1 MKKNNI
7 FKMFVF
13 TIMLFLIGV
22 FSVKADYTIDFSN
35 SDNRQAISH
44 VIGTNGVSIR
54 SHYRV
59 DKEGNIVYCY
69 QPYVAYAVTDSSF
82 TGKLIYNNCST
93 VATNS
98 TELSYIFT
106 NGYGGTNDYA
116 TGGTKFEDYYATQL
130 AVWYFGHRSNYSDSG
145 YSRDYFEDFQK
156 GSNGKITYIG
166 SGSDNITTKAAE
178 LINDA
183 IASVN
188 ATSSI
193 SLDTSSTKLN
203 INSDRSYYVSEA
215 IKINGSWIADSV
227 TASVSGV
234 TGAFV
239 TNNVNATSGETVF
252 KVGDTVYVKIPVANI
267 TKSSSV
273 SLSVTSTSKKGTG
286 TVSVC
291 FNDPS
296 TGSQKLVNAT
306 KGTPTLVNRKLTL
319 TVEPAKV
326 EVKISKQDVTG
337 SKEVKGATL
346 VIKKGNAEVTKWVS
360 DGTVKKIS
368 LDVGTYTLEETI
380 APAGYK
386 LSSSKVTF
394 IVNSNG
400 TVTVGGAVVDK
411 VVMKN
416 EPFYITIS
424 KRGLDKDK
432 ELIGA
437 KLKITDKEGK
447 LTTDLDGKSLEW
459 ITTNKEEKFHLA
471 EGTYYLAE
479 VEAPAGYIKSD
490 KTIEFV
496 VEKDGTIKVNKKEIT
511 KVTMENAPLY
521 IYISKKS
528 INGKTELPGA
538 KLKITDK
545 DGKLKKDLD
554 GKSLVWTSSTKE
566 ERFRLAPGNYVL
578 TELEAPK
585 GYELSDAVIEFTVTE
600 DGKILFD
607 KKEAENNMIVFK
619 NTPEPEQVVTGSSL
633 IYILFVGII
642 TAGAVTLFVLKRND

>member
-22 FSVKADYTIDFSN
+22 FNVKADYTIDFSN
-35 SDNRQAISH
+35 SDNRQTISH
-44 VIGTNGVSIR
+44 VIGVNGPSIK

-59 DKEGNIVYCY
+59 DKENNIVYCY

-82 TGKLIYNNCST
+82 TGELIYNNCST
-93 VATNS
+93 VTTNS

-130 AVWYFGHRSNYSDSG
+130 AVWYFGHRSNYSESG

-156 GSNGKITYIG
+156 GNNGKITYIG

-178 LINDA
+178 LINA
-183 IASVN
+183 AVASVN

-193 SLDTSSTKLN
+193 SLDTSNTKLV
-203 INSDRSYYVSEA
+203 INSDRSYYVSGA
-215 IKINGSWIADSV
+215 IKINGSWVRDSV
-227 TASVSGV
+227 TVSISGV

-239 TNNVNATSGETVF
+239 TKNTNATSGDTIF
-252 KVGDTVYVKIPVANI
+252 KVGDTVYVKVPAANI

-273 SLSVTSTSKKGTG
+273 SLSVTGTSKKGTG

-306 KGTPTLVNRKLTL
+306 NGTPTLVNRKITL
-319 TVEPAKV
+319 TAEPAKV
-326 EVKISKQDVTG
+326 EVKISKQDITG

-346 VIKKGNAEVTKWVS
+346 VIKSGSTEVTKWVS
-360 DGTVKKIS
+360 DGTVKSIS
-368 LDVGTYTLEETI
+368 LDAGTYTLEETI

-386 LSSSKVTF
+386 LSSGKVTF
-394 IVNSNG
+394 TVNNNG
-400 TVTVGGAVVDK
+400 TVTVGGKVVDK
-411 VVMKN
+411 VIMKN

-424 KRGLDKDK
+424 KSGLDKDK

-459 ITTNKEEKFHLA
+459 ITTEQEEKFHLA
-471 EGTYYLAE
+471 EGTYYLTE
-479 VEAPAGYIKSD
+479 IEAPAGYIKSD
-490 KTIEFV
+490 KTIEFI
-496 VEKDGTIKVNKKEIT
+496 VEKDGTIKVNKTEVT
-511 KVTMENAPLY
+511 KVTMENSPLY

-545 DGKLKKDLD
+545 DGKLEKDLD
-554 GKSLVWTSSTKE
+554 GKSLIWTSSTKE

-600 DGKILFD
+600 DGRILFD

-642 TAGAVTLFVLKRND
+642 TAGVVTFFVLKRND

>member
-22 FSVKADYTIDFSN
+22 FNVKADYTIDFSN
-35 SDNRQAISH
+35 SDNRQTISH
-44 VIGTNGVSIR
+44 IIGVNGPSIK
-54 SHYRV
+54 SHYRI
-59 DKEGNIVYCY
+59 DKKGNIVYCY

-82 TGKLIYNNCST
+82 TGELIYNNCST
-93 VATNS
+93 VTTNS

-166 SGSDNITTKAAE
+166 SESDNITTKAAE
-178 LINDA
+178 LINAA

-188 ATSSI
+188 ASSSI
-193 SLDTSSTKLN
+193 SLDTSNTKLV
-203 INSDRSYYVSEA
+203 INSDRSYYVSGA
-215 IKINGSWIADSV
+215 IKINGSWVRDSV
-227 TASVSGV
+227 TVSISGV

-239 TNNVNATSGETVF
+239 TSDANATSGSTDF
-252 KVGDTVYVKIPVANI
+252 KVGDTIYVKVPAGNI

-273 SLSVTSTSKKGTG
+273 SLSVTGTSKKGTG

-296 TGSQKLVNAT
+296 TGSQKLVNT
-306 KGTPTLVNRKLTL
+306 TNGTPTLVNRKLTL
-319 TVEPAKV
+319 TAEPSKV
-326 EVKISKQDVTG
+326 EVKISKQDITG

-346 VIKKGNAEVTKWVS
+346 VIKKGNTEVTKWVS
-360 DGTVKKIS
+360 EGTIKKIS
-368 LDVGTYTLEETI
+368 LDAGTYTLEETI

-394 IVNSNG
+394 TVNSNG
-400 TVTVGGAVVDK
+400 TVTVDGKVVDK
-411 VVMKN
+411 VIMKN

-424 KRGLDKDK
+424 KLGLTKDK
-432 ELIGA
+432 ELVGA
-437 KLKITDKEGK
+437 KLKITDKDGK
-447 LTTDLDGKSLEW
+447 LTIDLDGKSLEW
-459 ITTNKEEKFHLA
+459 ITTESAEKFHLA
-471 EGTYYLAE
+471 EGTYYLTE
-479 VEAPAGYIKSD
+479 IEAPAGYIKSD
-490 KTIEFV
+490 KTIEFI
-496 VEKDGTIKVNKKEIT
+496 VEKDGTIKVNKTEVT
-511 KVTMENAPLY
+511 KVTMENEPLY

-545 DGKLKKDLD
+545 DGKLEKDLD
-554 GKSLVWTSSTKE
+554 GKSLIWTSSTKE
-566 ERFRLAPGNYVL
+566 ERFRLAPGSYIL

-600 DGKILFD
+600 DGRILFD

-642 TAGAVTLFVLKRND
+642 TAGVVTFFVLKRND